1 MHRWLEAADDDG
13 HQIDDG
19 GKEQLAGVLTCGGA
33 LEHPIQFLG
42 IERSLHEDAKKDG
55 HRRIQNES
63 FEHIAKYHDPLLGK
77 RDLLLRPI
85 VISNLTHLGSG
96 SLKGD
101 APRSEASRRGLA
113 GWRQLDPSHP
123 ALVTCQD
130 GKVEPCPETRCTLV
144 SLPLAAPTT
153 ECQFQL

>member
-33 LEHPIQFLG
+33 LEHPIEFLG
-42 IERSLHEDAKKDG
+42 IERSLDEDAKKDG
-55 HRRIQNES
+55 DRRIENES

-96 SLKGD
+96 SPKGD
-101 APRSEASRRGLA
+101 APRSEA
-113 GWRQLDPSHP
+113 
-123 ALVTCQD
+123 
-130 GKVEPCPETRCTLV
+130 
-144 SLPLAAPTT
+144 AAPGARWLSPARPQPPSSLNC
-153 ECQFQL
+153 EDA